1 MVEQILSYDLSLF
14 SLILLVILYVITK
27 IKKDVISFSS
37 TLFHWI
43 IMVNIIGLVAEAGS
57 WIFDGQPGVINYFLA
72 YLSNILVYLMAP
84 IIIGL
89 WASYLDYKLFSNK
102 KRIFKRYFYMFPAF
116 ITLIILLFNIRYP
129 LYFSIDPETN
139 IYSNGNLLILQYFF
153 VYSIYLYIIILV
165 IQNRKSK
172 DSTTINGI
180 ILFLLFPLIGS
191 TVQLFYSGLLF
202 TWSSLA
208 ISLMVVYI
216 FMETTS
222 GSLDYLTKLYTR
234 KILETYIK
242 SLIEARKDFYVVMI
256 DLDRFKEVNDLYG
269 HSIGDK
275 VLIEFAKLIKEINQ
289 NYQMFASRLGG
300 DEFLL
305 VLQHELE
312 ELPKK
317 LIDEV
322 NQRVSAH
329 PYISKFKFLSFSA
342 GYVKYDHKMNLDD
355 LLLAVDQKM
364 YEKKVNR
371 KFNYKHTYD
380 SDY

>member
-1 MVEQILSYDLSLF
+1 MLEQVLSYDLSLF

-37 TLFHWI
+37 RLFHWI
-43 IMVNIIGLVAEAGS
+43 IIVNIIGLIAEVAS
-57 WIFDGQPGVINYFLA
+57 WIFDLRPGFLNYLLS
-72 YLSNILVYLMAP
+72 YTSNILVFLMAP

-102 KRIFKRYFYMFPAF
+102 KRIYNRYFYMFPAF

-129 LYFSIDPETN
+129 LYFSIDSQTN
-139 IYSNGNLLILQYFF
+139 VYTSGALLPLQYVF

-165 IQNRKSK
+165 IQNRKNK
-172 DSTTINGI
+172 DSTTINSI

-191 TVQLFYSGLLF
+191 TVQLFFRDLLF

-242 SLIEARKDFYVVMI
+242 SLIEDRKDFYVVMI
-256 DLDRFKEVNDLYG
+256 DLDRFKEVNDLFG

-275 VLIEFAKLIKEINQ
+275 VLIEFAKLIKDFN
-289 NYQMFASRLGG
+289 NDYQMFASRLGG

-312 ELPKK
+312 DIPKK
-317 LIDEV
+317 LVDEV
-322 NQRVSAH
+322 NQKISLH

-364 YEKKVNR
+364 YEKKVMR
-371 KFNYKHTYD
+371 KFNQKHTYD